1 MRTERA
7 ALAGIVLLHLIVSFV
22 HGAAHS
28 GARVFLPLAGTL
40 FVYIVILA
48 GPLAGLA
55 LLRWRPQAGAALV
68 AVTMTGALVFGVV
81 NHFIIPGSD
90 HVTHVAREWQSLFAA
105 TAALL
110 ALLEAAG
117 AVVGLRLAR
126 RRVGRAS

>member
-7 ALAGIVLLHLIVSFV
+7 ALAAIVLIHLVVSFV
-22 HGAAHS
+22 HGAAHA
-28 GARVFLPLAGTL
+28 GAQVFLPFAGTL

-48 GPLAGLA
+48 GPLVGLA
-55 LLRWRPQAGAALV
+55 LLPWRTQAGAVVIAL
-68 AVTMTGALVFGVV
+68 TMTGSLLFGVI

-90 HVTHVAREWQSLFAA
+90 HVAHVAREWQSMFAT

-110 ALLEAAG
+110 AVLEAAG
-117 AVVGLRLAR
+117 AVVGCRLAV

>member
-7 ALAGIVLLHLIVSFV
+7 ALAAIVLIHLIVSFI
-22 HGAAHS
+22 HGAAHA
-28 GARVFLPLAGTL
+28 GAQVFLPFAGTL

-55 LLRWRPQAGAALV
+55 LMPWRPQAGAGLV
-68 AVTMTGALVFGVV
+68 ALTMTGSLLFGLV

-90 HVTHVAREWQSLFAA
+90 HVAHVAREWQSMFATSA
-105 TAALL
+105 TLL
-110 ALLEAAG
+110 AVLEAAG
-117 AVVGLRLAR
+117 AVLGLRLAL

>member
-28 GARVFLPLAGTL
+28 GARVFLPLAGSL

-48 GPLAGLA
+48 GPLAGLT
-55 LLRWRPQAGAALV
+55 LSRWRPQAGAALV

>member
-1 MRTERA
+1 MRTQRA
-7 ALAGIVLLHLIVSFV
+7 VLAAIVLIHLIVSFV

-28 GARVFLPLAGTL
+28 SAQVFLPFAGTL

-48 GPLAGLA
+48 GPLVGLA
-55 LLRWRPQAGAALV
+55 LLPWRPQQGAGVIAL
-68 AVTMTGALVFGVV
+68 TMTGALGFGLI

-90 HVTHVAREWQSLFAA
+90 HVAHVAREWRPMFAT

-110 ALLEAAG
+110 AVLEAAG
-117 AVVGLRLAR
+117 AVVGFRLAW

>member
-7 ALAGIVLLHLIVSFV
+7 ALAAIVLIHLIVSFL
-22 HGAAHS
+22 HGAAHA
-28 GARVFLPLAGTL
+28 GAQVFLPFAGTL

-55 LLRWRPQAGAALV
+55 LMPWRPQAGAGLV
-68 AVTMTGALVFGVV
+68 ALTMTGSLLFGLV

-90 HVTHVAREWQSLFAA
+90 HVAHVAREWQSMFATSA
-105 TAALL
+105 TLL
-110 ALLEAAG
+110 AVLEAAG
-117 AVVGLRLAR
+117 AVLGLRLAL